1 MVPNHSIHP
10 YSSLE
15 SPSSPSHPS
24 SSSLLPSTPNKH
36 HQTLS
41 ASSTVHLSQ
50 LLPFPSSNTT
60 NAALVNMNINNHN
73 NNNNSKNNVYTNHGH
88 SSNKIWKASLITN
101 ISSSG
106 NHLVS
111 LAEIPDCRKNE

>member
-10 YSSLE
+10 YSSSE

-41 ASSTVHLSQ
+41 SSSTVHLSQ